1 VTQLLGVE
9 AGTYTARQMGYD
21 RRRLTRKGLIHR
33 VPGKL
38 CYTVT
43 PFGRRVALF
52 LTKLHARVLRP
63 GWQALDEQLTSHP
76 PPPLR
81 RAFLALDEATNTLL
95 KEARLASQ
103 NL

>member
-1 VTQLLGVE
+1 VAAE
-9 AGTYTARQMGYD
+9 AYTARQMGYD
-21 RRRLTRKGLIHR
+21 LRRLARKGLLRR

-52 LTKLHARVLRP
+52 LTKVHARVLRP
-63 GWQALDEQLTSHP
+63 GLQALDERVTAHV

-81 RAFLALDEATNTLL
+81 RAFTALDTATDALIEEAH
-95 KEARLASQ
+95 LAA
-103 NL
+103 